1 MQGSCSYIKDV
12 GDFINKMNQFDDIT
26 KKVILV
32 AVDIVGLYPSIS
44 HRAGLKAIK
53 NPLGMNEQR
62 HISIEILINM
72 VEFVLKNNFL

>member
-1 MQGSCSYIKDV
+1 MQGSCSYVKDV

-44 HRAGLKAIK
+44 HRAGLKA
-53 NPLGMNEQR
+53 L
-62 HISIEILINM
+62 
-72 VEFVLKNNFL
+72 